1 MPRKGSYYPS
11 SLNKSQTELDLSSVK
26 SDAPAR
32 LRNTDVYIGNDKNR
46 ELTEHGLAIM
56 SWDTIDVNDPQQL
69 QNRISQYFGFCV
81 DHNAKPSVAGLALA
95 INLSK
100 ETIFRMVRGDI
111 TTDRKY
117 SADTVSLIRRVYMLF
132 DSLWMDYMQNGQI
145 NPASGIF
152 LGKNLFGYRD
162 VVDYTLTPGT
172 SASAP
177 DPAELNAKYAAL
189 PDNDD
194 QEISSNDAD
203 V

>member
-32 LRNTDVYIGNDKNR
+32 LRNTDVYIGSDKNR
-46 ELTEHGLAIM
+46 ELSEHGLAIM

-69 QNRISQYFGFCV
+69 RDRINLYFGFCV

-117 SADTVSLIRRVYMLF
+117 SADTVNLIRRVYMLF

>member
-1 MPRKGSYYPS
+1 
-11 SLNKSQTELDLSSVK
+11 
-26 SDAPAR
+26 
-32 LRNTDVYIGNDKNR
+32 
-46 ELTEHGLAIM
+46 
-56 SWDTIDVNDPQQL
+56 
-69 QNRISQYFGFCV
+69 
-81 DHNAKPSVAGLALA
+81 
-95 INLSK
+95 
-100 ETIFRMVRGDI
+100 
-111 TTDRKY
+111 
-117 SADTVSLIRRVYMLF
+117 MLF

-177 DPAELNAKYAAL
+177 DTAELNAKYAAL